1 MSNAPIAAVVVP
13 PPQAAVD
20 DWVYYPKTKV
30 TGLVILIDSKTK
42 FMKIQR
48 LVTMDYQWRTICN
61 FGQYKVL

>member
-1 MSNAPIAAVVVP
+1 MSNATNDTIAGALPPAAVG
-13 PPQAAVD
+13 

-30 TGLVILIDSKTK
+30 TGLVILIDSTTK

-48 LVTMDYQWRTICN
+48 LVTMDYKWRTICN

>member
-1 MSNAPIAAVVVP
+1 MSKATTATVAVP
-13 PPQAAVD
+13 FPQAGVD
-20 DWVYYPKTKV
+20 DWVYYPKSKV